1 MTDIAALLAGDF
13 ETEVTGDHYVATKRI
28 TEERKRLFSAMT
40 AALKSP
46 DERVGIW
53 ISGPPGSGKSSFAK
67 NLGYVLANAD
77 KDGASFN
84 PSIPYQIFPVSLRAE
99 LAVEAH
105 AEHIAEAMYRAP
117 LRELDY
123 TEDYDLSEL
132 EMGLEK
138 EQKLASFEDLCRAEY
153 KQEWRDIRQGSE
165 KFVCASL
172 LLRSL
177 APETYHSTE
186 AWLRAIQ
193 AQPSRRPG
201 VKDLV
206 ERAFELR
213 DVRRPGRSF
222 AFLIDEIGPYKILGA
237 QRIEN
242 LRMVVEQFGR
252 ESLKRLKA
260 GKIQGPAWIIVTA
273 LEKLEEVSNHL
284 SASRITRSKLRDHF
298 SCQIDL
304 APADIREVVAHRVL
318 RKKESQQLALR
329 NLFRHCGASLV
340 QNVRLERCSRHTHV
354 DEDEFVRFYPFLP
367 HLIDLSMEII
377 AGIRLHPNR
386 PKGIGNL
393 TIIQVASDMFFSN
406 RTRLADQPV
415 GALVS
420 IDKIY
425 ELVEA
430 DIPLEKRKEIRDI
443 RQRFDNDENHSG
455 MAGRVAKTIC
465 LLEFV
470 KADLPRT
477 AQNIAALLIQNVS
490 EAPPNFAV
498 AKILHELQEA
508 QFARESEGGWTLYDF
523 DELRRLT
530 AALKDL
536 RNAVGAVNPR
546 PPGWRNNMIQAAKK
560 VVARFLSWYT
570 GPLYEFNAS
579 VSRSLEE
586 VVRAVDHLTTNL
598 VALDRSSMK
607 QAFEHLSVDMAG
619 LEEQLGHLDQPN
631 APVAE
636 PLKAHVTIL
645 HQQMKALVNMQ
656 EVASTASLRDEKN
669 LGRGR
674 DDMQGRDIECTDRTL
689 YIVGLFG
696 TGRRYINELMLQNI
710 GERAKYFRDGIR
722 LHSGPTPMIYSG
734 HVTTKYPS
742 RAQEVPA
749 VMRYILESVKSRS
762 ADLMFVYRH
771 PLDSL
776 LTNWVWWRTFIWDN
790 RTISGISEV
799 YKNSDDLC
807 ADLEEKFSEFE
818 SFAAGDSTFFSTSPG
833 PRFLSFPEFVE
844 ETELQLQSARLALRL
859 EDFMIDP
866 RNEFSKILELMS
878 LSIDSAQLSLVPPRS
893 KPYGHVAVMERV
905 PQFRDFIDRLNSETK
920 TRIANIGYNLSC

>member
-1 MTDIAALLAGDF
+1 MTNIADLLASDF
-13 ETEVTGDHYVATKRI
+13 EPVEVTGDHYVATKRI
-28 TEERKRLFSAMT
+28 TEACERVFSAMT

-46 DERVGIW
+46 VEQVGIW

-77 KDGASFN
+77 KDGASFH
-84 PSIPYQIFPVSLRAE
+84 PAIPYQIFPVSLRAE

-105 AEHIAEAMYRAP
+105 AEHIAEEMYRAL

-123 TEDYDLSEL
+123 AEDYDLSEL

-138 EQKLASFEDLCRAEY
+138 EQKLALFEDLCRAEY

-165 KFVCASL
+165 KFVCASF
-172 LLRSL
+172 LLRGL
-177 APETYHSTE
+177 APETYHSAE
-186 AWLRAIQ
+186 AWLKAIQ
-193 AQPSRRPG
+193 ARPSRRPG

-206 ERAFELR
+206 ERAFELC

-222 AFLIDEIGPYKILGA
+222 AFLVDEIGPYKILGV

-252 ESLKRLKA
+252 ESRRRLKA
-260 GKIQGPAWIIVTA
+260 GKIQGPVWIFVTA
-273 LEKLEEVSNHL
+273 QEKLEEVSNHL
-284 SASRITRSKLRDHF
+284 AATRITRPKLRDHF
-298 SCQIDL
+298 SCRIEL
-304 APADIREVVAHRVL
+304 APADIREVVGRRVL

-329 NLFRHCGASLV
+329 KLFGDCGASLV
-340 QNVRLERCSRHTHV
+340 QNLRLERCSRHTHI
-354 DEDEFVRFYPFLP
+354 DEDDFVRFYPYLP

-393 TIIQVASDMFFSN
+393 TIIQLASDMFFSS

-430 DIPLEKRKEIRDI
+430 NIPLEKRKEIRDI
-443 RQRFDNDENHSG
+443 RQRFDNDETHSG
-455 MAGRVAKTIC
+455 IAGRVAKAIC

-477 AQNIAALLIQNVS
+477 AQNIAALLIQHVS
-490 EAPPNFAV
+490 QAPPNFAV
-498 AKILHELQEA
+498 TKILHELQEA
-508 QFARESEGGWTLYDF
+508 QFARETEGGWALYDF
-523 DELRRLT
+523 DELRRQT
-530 AALKDL
+530 AGLKDL

-546 PPGWRNNMIQAAKK
+546 PPGWRNNLIQAAKK

-607 QAFEHLSVDMAG
+607 QAFEHLSIDMAG
-619 LEEQLGHLDQPN
+619 LEERLGLLDQPN
-631 APVAE
+631 APVA
-636 PLKAHVTIL
+636 PPVKAHVALL
-645 HQQMKALVNMQ
+645 HQQMKVLVNMQ
-656 EVASTASLRDEKN
+656 EMARTASLRDEKN
-669 LGRGR
+669 SGRGR
-674 DDMQGRDIECTDRTL
+674 DDMQGRDIECADRTL

-696 TGRRYINELMLQNI
+696 TGRGYINELMLQNI
-710 GERAKYFRDGIR
+710 GERAKYFRDGIG
-722 LHSGPTPMIYSG
+722 LHPGPTPMIYSG
-734 HVTTKYPS
+734 HATIRYPS
-742 RAQEVPA
+742 RDQALPQ
-749 VMRYILESVKSRS
+749 VMSSILEAARS
-762 ADLMFVYRH
+762 GFADLIFVYRH

-776 LTNWVWWRTFIWDN
+776 LTNWVWWRIYILDN
-790 RTISGISEV
+790 GRISGISQV
-799 YKNSDDLC
+799 YRNTDDLC
-807 ADLEEKFSEFE
+807 ADLEQNFSDFQAFALGDAEF
-818 SFAAGDSTFFSTSPG
+818 FAASPG
-833 PRFLSFPEFVE
+833 PRFLTF
-844 ETELQLQSARLALRL
+844 A
-859 EDFMIDP
+859 
-866 RNEFSKILELMS
+866 
-878 LSIDSAQLSLVPPRS
+878 
-893 KPYGHVAVMERV
+893 
-905 PQFRDFIDRLNSETK
+905 
-920 TRIANIGYNLSC
+920 